1 MPFEHDL
8 FISYAHIDNQP
19 LTAEQQG
26 WVTRFHATLAAQ
38 LSMRLGSVA
47 RIWRDDKLRG
57 NDVFADEIVQQF
69 GRTALLVSVLS
80 PRYMA
85 SDWCKRELT
94 AFCVEAGRSG
104 GLAAGNKGRVF
115 KVVKTPVD
123 DQTTL
128 PPSVRDTKGYEFF
141 TDCDGAPLELDPA
154 YGLKY
159 SEGYF
164 RMVGILSW
172 ELAQLLKT
180 LQMPA
185 LPLPQDAANDSA
197 APAGAAGAASLPR
210 PASPA
215 PAVPANDR
223 RPVVYL
229 AECSADR
236 REVRSMLDAELKLHG
251 VQVLPEQALPRDDEA
266 AYSAAVAGLLA
277 RCALSI
283 HLVGAVYGAV
293 PDGAGDKSVSVL
305 QNELA
310 AAQCRSGSLTR
321 LIWLPD
327 GTASAQPQQQAFIH
341 RLLEDDDAQFGADL
355 LTGDV
360 EALKAAMHATL
371 KKLEKPPP
379 PAVPPPRPDDADGDD
394 GAAAGAA
401 GSGGHSRPPQ
411 VYLLCDARDRKA
423 TVPLRRWLKEH
434 GVEVALPAF
443 EGAAAQVREA
453 NEQQVA
459 SCDAVLLF
467 YGAGDEAWKRTTDN
481 DLVKRRGLRGADA
494 PPLFT
499 WLANP
504 ASPDKDDL
512 VDMAEDG
519 LIDGRTAPSLP
530 PGPAPDSPPDTL
542 LQPLLAR
549 LAARSAGRRQPGA
562 TIAPPAPAAS
572 AQAVPPPD
580 PQRGLQPVTP
590 AVTQAAP

>member
-85 SDWCKRELT
+85 SDWCKRELS
-94 AFCVEAGRSG
+94 AFCAEAGRSG
-104 GLAAGNKGRVF
+104 GLVAGNKGRVF

-185 LPLPQDAANDSA
+185 QDAANDA
-197 APAGAAGAASLPR
+197 APAALAAPSARAA
-210 PASPA
+210 A
-215 PAVPANDR
+215 PAVLAALADER

-229 AECSADR
+229 AECTADR
-236 REVRSMLDAELKLHG
+236 REVRNMLEAELKLHG
-251 VQVLPEQALPRDDEA
+251 LRVLPDLALPRDDEA

-283 HLVGAVYGAV
+283 HLVGGVYGAV

-310 AAQCRSGSLTR
+310 AAQCRSGGLTR

-341 RLLEDDDAQFGADL
+341 RLLQDDDAQWGADL

-360 EALKAAMHATL
+360 EALKSAMHATL
-371 KKLEKPPP
+371 KKLEKPAA
-379 PAVPPPRPDDADGDD
+379 PAAPLPGPGDTDGAGGAGGAGGAADGAT
-394 GAAAGAA
+394 GN
-401 GSGGHSRPPQ
+401 SRAPQ

-423 TVPLRRWLKEH
+423 TVPLRRWLKAH
-434 GVEVALPAF
+434 GAEVVLPAF
-443 EGAAAQVREA
+443 EGGAAQVREA

-512 VDMAEDG
+512 VDMAESG
-519 LIDGRTAPSLP
+519 LIDGRSAPPVAPAALP
-530 PGPAPDSPPDTL
+530 DGLPDRLPDTL
-542 LQPLLAR
+542 LQPLLAA
-549 LAARSAGRRQPGA
+549 LAARSAGRRSAG
-562 TIAPPAPAAS
+562 AAS
-572 AQAVPPPD
+572 ARP
-580 PQRGLQPVTP
+580 
-590 AVTQAAP
+590 AAPPVVQRVVPAAP

>member
-94 AFCVEAGRSG
+94 AFCAEAVRSG

-159 SEGYF
+159 AEGYF

-185 LPLPQDAANDSA
+185 QDAANDP
-197 APAGAAGAASLPR
+197 APATPAALSVAGVPTR
-210 PASPA
+210 PALSPALSPA
-215 PAVPANDR
+215 PAVPADDR

-229 AECSADR
+229 AECTADR
-236 REVRSMLDAELKLHG
+236 RDVRSMLDAELKLHG
-251 VQVLPEQALPRDDEA
+251 VQVLPELALPRDDEA
-266 AYSAAVAGLLA
+266 AYSAEVAGLLA

-310 AAQCRSGSLTR
+310 AAQCHSGGLTR

-327 GTASAQPQQQAFIH
+327 GTASVQPQQQAFIH

-355 LTGDV
+355 LTADV
-360 EALKAAMHATL
+360 ETLKAAMHAML
-371 KKLEKPPP
+371 KKLERPPP
-379 PAVPPPRPDDADGDD
+379 EAPPARPNDADSADNADSLD
-394 GAAAGAA
+394 GVAGVAGAA
-401 GSGGHSRPPQ
+401 GDGRPPQ
-411 VYLLCDARDRKA
+411 VYLLCDVRDRKA
-423 TVPLRRWLKEH
+423 TVPLRRWLKAH
-434 GVEVALPAF
+434 GAEAVLPAF
-443 EGAAAQVREA
+443 EGGAAQVREA

-499 WLANP
+499 WLADP
-504 ASPDKDDL
+504 PSPDKDDL
-512 VDMAEDG
+512 VDMAEPG
-519 LIDGRTAPSLP
+519 LIDGRPGPDLPSDSVLQALLALLAARCARRRPGAVRADTPCAAPATAPSAASFAS
-530 PGPAPDSPPDTL
+530 PAAAPA
-542 LQPLLAR
+542 LAR
-549 LAARSAGRRQPGA
+549 AAVQGA
-562 TIAPPAPAAS
+562 P
-572 AQAVPPPD
+572 
-580 PQRGLQPVTP
+580 
-590 AVTQAAP
+590 

>member
-94 AFCVEAGRSG
+94 AFCAEAARSG

-123 DQTTL
+123 DQATL

-159 SEGYF
+159 AEGYF

-185 LPLPQDAANDSA
+185 QDAANDPA
-197 APAGAAGAASLPR
+197 PATPAGAAQQVLAPLALALA
-210 PASPA
+210 PALA
-215 PAVPANDR
+215 PAVPADDR

-229 AECSADR
+229 AECTADR
-236 REVRSMLDAELKLHG
+236 RDVRSVLDAELKLHG
-251 VQVLPEQALPRDDEA
+251 VRVLPEQALPRDDEA

-310 AAQCRSGSLTR
+310 AAQCRSGALTR

-327 GTASAQPQQQAFIH
+327 GTASAQPQQQAFIR

-355 LTGDV
+355 LTADV
-360 EALKAAMHATL
+360 ETLKAAMHALL

-379 PAVPPPRPDDADGDD
+379 PAPPPGPCGADGDADGRRRD
-394 GAAAGAA
+394 
-401 GSGGHSRPPQ
+401 SRPPQ

-434 GVEVALPAF
+434 GAEVALPAF

-481 DLVKRRGLRGADA
+481 DLVKRRGLRGADT
-494 PPLFT
+494 PPLYT
-499 WLANP
+499 WLADP

-512 VDMAEDG
+512 VDMAEPG
-519 LIDGRTAPSLP
+519 LIDGRAGLAVPSDAQLR
-530 PGPAPDSPPDTL
+530 
-542 LQPLLAR
+542 PLLAM
-549 LAARSAGRRQPGA
+549 LAARSAGRQMPVM
-562 TIAPPAPAAS
+562 S
-572 AQAVPPPD
+572 QAN
-580 PQRGLQPVTP
+580 
-590 AVTQAAP
+590 AQAAP

>member
-69 GRTALLVSVLS
+69 DRTALLVSVLS

-85 SDWCKRELT
+85 SDWCRRELS
-94 AFCVEAGRSG
+94 AFCTQAGRSG
-104 GLAAGNKGRVF
+104 GLVAGNKGRVF

-123 DQTTL
+123 DQTAL
-128 PPSVRDTKGYEFF
+128 PASVRDTKGYEFF
-141 TDCDGAPLELDPA
+141 IDCDGAPLELDPA

-172 ELAQLLKT
+172 ELAQLLKI
-180 LQMPA
+180 LQQA
-185 LPLPQDAANDSA
+185 PQDAANDA
-197 APAGAAGAASLPR
+197 APPTRAAAQGATRSDDMTIDGH
-210 PASPA
+210 
-215 PAVPANDR
+215 

-236 REVRSMLDAELKLHG
+236 REVRGLLEAELKLHG

-283 HLVGAVYGAV
+283 HLVGNVYGAV

-310 AAQCRSGSLTR
+310 AAQCRSGGLAR
-321 LIWLPD
+321 LIWLPE

-341 RLLEDDDAQFGADL
+341 QLLEDDDAQWGADL
-355 LTGDV
+355 LTADV
-360 EALKAAMHATL
+360 EALKAAMHAAL
-371 KKLEKPPP
+371 KKLEKPAA
-379 PAVPPPRPDDADGDD
+379 PAVQPPQTQTQPQTQPHGLDDADGAT
-394 GAAAGAA
+394 GASSPA
-401 GSGGHSRPPQ
+401 Q
-411 VYLLCDARDRKA
+411 LYLLCDARDRKA

-434 GVEVALPAF
+434 GAEVALPAF
-443 EGAAAQVREA
+443 EGGAAQVREA
-453 NEQQVA
+453 NERQVA
-459 SCDAVLLF
+459 TCDVVLLY

-481 DLVKRRGLRGADA
+481 DLVKRRGLRGGDA

-499 WLANP
+499 WLADP
-504 ASPDKDDL
+504 PSPDKDDL
-512 VDMAEDG
+512 VDMAEPR
-519 LIDGRTAPSLP
+519 LIDGRA
-530 PGPAPDSPPDTL
+530 GPAELPGLADSL
-542 LQPLLAR
+542 LQPLLAV
-549 LAARSAGRRQPGA
+549 LASRSASRRRPPGA
-562 TIAPPAPAAS
+562 
-572 AQAVPPPD
+572 
-580 PQRGLQPVTP
+580 
-590 AVTQAAP
+590 QAAP

>member
-8 FISYAHIDNQP
+8 FISYAHIDNLP

-94 AFCVEAGRSG
+94 AFCAEAGRSG
-104 GLAAGNKGRVF
+104 GLVAGNKGRVF

-180 LQMPA
+180 LQMPSVQPA
-185 LPLPQDAANDSA
+185 QQAANDPASASPVGA
-197 APAGAAGAASLPR
+197 APLPR
-210 PASPA
+210 PAA
-215 PAVPANDR
+215 PAAPADDR
-223 RPVVYL
+223 RPLVYL
-229 AECSADR
+229 AECTADR

-251 VQVLPEQALPRDDEA
+251 VRVLPDLALPRDDEA

-283 HLVGAVYGAV
+283 HLVGGVYGAV

-310 AAQCRSGSLTR
+310 AAQCRSGGLTR

-327 GTASAQPQQQAFIH
+327 GTASAQPQQHAFIH

-360 EALKAAMHATL
+360 EALKATMHATL
-371 KKLEKPPP
+371 KKLEKPAPLPAPP
-379 PAVPPPRPDDADGDD
+379 PGPDGRDD
-394 GAAAGAA
+394 GAGADGVQGMHGAGD
-401 GSGGHSRPPQ
+401 SRPPQ

-423 TVPLRRWLKEH
+423 TVPLRRWLKAQ
-434 GVEVALPAF
+434 GAEVALPAF
-443 EGAAAQVREA
+443 EGGAAQVREA

-504 ASPDKDDL
+504 PSPDKDDL
-512 VDMAEDG
+512 VDMAEPR
-519 LIDGRTAPSLP
+519 LIDGRSGPSVVP
-530 PGPAPDSPPDTL
+530 DAAPDSPPEAL
-542 LQPLLAR
+542 LQPLLAV
-549 LAARSAGRRQPGA
+549 LAARSAGRRKA
-562 TIAPPAPAAS
+562 SAAVAPPAPPAIPAA
-572 AQAVPPPD
+572 ALRVA
-580 PQRGLQPVTP
+580 
-590 AVTQAAP
+590 QAAP